1 MSLPIAGGRGPT
13 RPPTHNELDLDK
25 LSKLGLEL
33 DDIADDDA
41 IRLDDL
47 EELAQTLGVDES
59 ALLAAA
65 ALVTDYQVAREADV
79 QFVVCA
85 GGCQKWGALDVL
97 DQLVRLRRDRLDAG
111 QPAFDIATRGCLDR
125 CQDAAA
131 VLVNTPDGTATITQA
146 SPDTIASAVTDACGD

>member
-1 MSLPIAGGRGPT
+1 MSLPIAGGRGPS

-33 DDIADDDA
+33 DDIADDDLV
-41 IRLDDL
+41 RLDDL

-65 ALVTDYQVAREADV
+65 ALVTDYQIARDCDV

-85 GGCQKWGALDVL
+85 GGCQKWGALDLL
-97 DQLVRLRRDRLDAG
+97 DELVRLRRDRLDAG

-131 VLVNTPDGTATITQA
+131 VIVNTADGAATLPQA
-146 SPDTIASAVTDACGD
+146 TPEQLAAAVTDACD